1 MKGVLRDL
9 RMEGSSISMETGPF
23 PCGWWGDPL
32 WAWRRPHSDREG
44 TALYGGGGGILDYTI
59 VS

>member
-9 RMEGSSISMETGPF
+9 RMEGSSISMETGPL
-23 PCGWWGDPL
+23 CVVGDPL